1 MILAGIDE
9 AGYGPLLGPLVVG
22 CCAFEIDGEATE
34 PLPCLWKRLTKLVSR
49 NRSKTGR
56 KLHVNDSKQVYS
68 PALGL
73 KELERS
79 LLCIMLA
86 SGQRPGSMAEFLE
99 AVAPE
104 AAADL
109 LHHPWY
115 APAVDETFPFEQD
128 ALSLT
133 LFANALRVE
142 MDRAGTRCVHMAA
155 KVLPERQ
162 LNNLLNQTR
171 NKAGVLFS
179 TSASHLDYLLRT
191 FGRQHLVIFCDRQ
204 GGREHYGQ
212 LLRLMF
218 EDWPLEIIREQD
230 GHAEYVMH
238 HPRAGIE
245 WENGRMGEWERNSV
259 SGSPVLPVSGSVSSS
274 PPPPVRLIFREK
286 GETHCMSVALAS
298 MLSKYLRE
306 GLMRRFNAFW
316 RKYLPDVSPTAGYY
330 NDGQRFL
337 QDIEVTRRELGIPD
351 ELLIRA
357 R

>member
-22 CCAFEIDGEATE
+22 CCAFEIDGEPTE

-86 SGQRPGSMAEFLE
+86 SERRPTSLAEFLE
-99 AVAPE
+99 TVAPE

-115 APAVDETFPFEQD
+115 APAENETFPIEQD

-142 MDRAGTRCVHMAA
+142 MDRARTRCVHMAA

-179 TSASHLDYLLRT
+179 TSASHVEYLLRT

-218 EDWPLEIIREQD
+218 EDWPLEIIRELD

-238 HPRAGIE
+238 HPSGAG
-245 WENGRMGEWERNSV
+245 
-259 SGSPVLPVSGSVSSS
+259 S

>member
-22 CCAFEIDGEATE
+22 CCAFEIDGEPMAE
-34 PLPCLWKRLTKLVSR
+34 VPCLWKRLSKLVSR
-49 NRSKTGR
+49 HRSKTGK
-56 KLHVNDSKQVYS
+56 KLHINDSKQVYS
-68 PALGL
+68 PSVGL

-79 LLCIMLA
+79 VLCIMLA
-86 SGQRPGSMAEFLE
+86 SGEKPASLADFLGL
-99 AVAPE
+99 VAPE
-104 AAADL
+104 AVDHL
-109 LHHPWY
+109 GHHPWY
-115 APAVDETFPFEQD
+115 APHDADIFPIEQD
-128 ALSLT
+128 ALSLA
-133 LFANALRVE
+133 LFANGLRVE
-142 MDRAGTRCVHMAA
+142 MDRSGTRLAHLAA
-155 KVLPERQ
+155 RILPERQ
-162 LNNLLNQTR
+162 LNTMMNQTR

-179 TSASHLDYLLRT
+179 TSAVHLDYLMRT
-191 FGRQHLVIFCDRQ
+191 FGRQHLTIFCDRQ

-218 EDWPLEIIREQD
+218 EDWPLEIVLERD
-230 GHAEYVMH
+230 GYAEYILH
-238 HPRAGIE
+238 HPSYLASA
-245 WENGRMGEWERNSV
+245 NGD
-259 SGSPVLPVSGSVSSS
+259 GSR

-316 RKYLPDVSPTAGYY
+316 RRYLPDVAPTAGYY

-337 QDIEVTRRELGIPD
+337 EDIDVKRKELGITD
-351 ELLIRA
+351 ELLIRS